1 MLGLMQD
8 RPLLISQIID
18 FAGKNYPDVEIVTRT
33 VEGPIHRY
41 GYKDALK
48 RSKQVA
54 EALKGL
60 GVELGDRV
68 GTIAW
73 NTYRHFELYFGI
85 SGIGAVLHTI
95 NPRLAPDHVAYIAN
109 HAEDKAIFVDLNL
122 LPVVEGVY
130 DQLKTVKHV
139 VVMTDRAHMPAS
151 SKIPNLLCYEE
162 LIADKPGTL
171 VWPTFDEKTAS
182 SLCYT
187 SGTTGNPKGVL
198 YSHRSTMIH
207 SMMMCSGPVL
217 AMNPDTTILPV
228 VPMFHANA
236 WGLVYAGPMCGTK
249 LVFPGF
255 KLDGASIYELL
266 DKEQVTLSAGVPT
279 VWLALLDYCKQN
291 NLKMTSVTRTL
302 IGGSAVP
309 LAMIERFWREHEVEV
324 AQGWGM
330 TEMSPLGTLTRFNK
344 GERDLPEAERFAL
357 TAKQGRP
364 VFGCEMKIVDDA
376 GNDLPLDGSVS
387 GNMVV
392 RGPWIVKGYMKG
404 DGKNQ
409 FVEDDWFHTG
419 DVCKIESDGSV
430 VITDRSK
437 DVIKSGGEWI
447 SSIDLENAAMAHPG
461 VAEAAVIGVHHPK
474 WDERP
479 LLIVHRKPG
488 ATVDKKELIA
498 FLAGKIAKWWLP
510 DDVQFVD
517 AIPHTATGKILKTR
531 LREDFKDYTLPT
543 AG

>member
-18 FAGKNYPDVEIVTRT
+18 FAAAYYPKVEIVTRT

-41 GYKDALK
+41 GYRDAHK
-48 RSKQVA
+48 RAKQLA
-54 EALKGL
+54 EALQGL
-60 GVELGDRV
+60 GIKLGDRV

-73 NTYRHFELYFGI
+73 NTHRHFELYFGI
-85 SGIGAVLHTI
+85 SGIGAVLHTL
-95 NPRLAPDHVAYIAN
+95 NPRLAPEHVAYIAN
-109 HAEDKAIFVDLNL
+109 HAEDQIIFVDLNL
-122 LPVVEGVY
+122 LPIVEGVF
-130 DQLKTVKHV
+130 DKLKTVKHV
-139 VVMTDRAHMPAS
+139 VVMTDRAHMPAA
-151 SKIPNLLCYEE
+151 SKIPKLLCYEE
-162 LIADKPGTL
+162 LIAGKPGTL
-171 VWPTFDEKTAS
+171 KWPDFDEKTAS

-198 YSHRSTMIH
+198 YSHRSTVIH

-217 AMNPDTTILPV
+217 AMTPDTTILPV

-236 WGLVYAGPMCGTK
+236 WGLVYAGPICGSK
-249 LVFPGF
+249 LVFPGP
-255 KLDGASIYELL
+255 KLDGPSIYELL
-266 DKEQVTLSAGVPT
+266 DTEDVNLSAGVPT
-279 VWLALLDYCKQN
+279 VWLALLDHCEKN
-291 NLKMTSVTRTL
+291 KLKMSKVKRTL

-309 LAMIERFWREHEVEV
+309 ISMISRFWKEHGVEV

-344 GERDLPEAERFAL
+344 GERDLPDDERFAI

-364 VFGCEMKIVDDA
+364 VFGCEMKIIDDA
-376 GNDLPLDGSVS
+376 GNDLPSDGSVS

-409 FVEDDWFHTG
+409 FLEEDWFQTG
-419 DVCKIESDGSV
+419 DVCKIEADGSV

-447 SSIDLENAAMAHPG
+447 SSIDLENAAMGCPG
-461 VAEAAVIGVHHPK
+461 VAEAAVIGVPHPK

-479 LLIVHRKPG
+479 LLIVVRRPDADVTKDD
-488 ATVDKKELIA
+488 VLK
-498 FLAGKIAKWWLP
+498 FLNGKIAKWWMP
-510 DDVQFVD
+510 DDVQFID
-517 AIPHTATGKILKTR
+517 QIPHGATGKILKTA
-531 LREDFKDYTLPT
+531 LRKQFESYKLP
-543 AG
+543 AA

>member
-8 RPLLISQIID
+8 RPLLISQMID
-18 FAGKNYPDVEIVTRT
+18 FAAAYYPEVEIVTRT

-41 GYKDALK
+41 GYRDAAK
-48 RSKQVA
+48 RSKKVA
-54 EALKGL
+54 EALQGL
-60 GVELGDRV
+60 GIKLGDRV

-95 NPRLAPDHVAYIAN
+95 NPRLAPEHVAYIAN
-109 HAEDKAIFVDLNL
+109 HAEDEIIFVDLNL
-122 LPVVEGVY
+122 LPIVEGVFS
-130 DQLKTVKHV
+130 QLKTVKHV
-139 VVMTDRAHMPAS
+139 VVMTDRAHMPAG

-162 LIADKPGTL
+162 LIADKPGTIE
-171 VWPTFDEKTAS
+171 WPVFDEKTAS

-198 YSHRSTMIH
+198 YSHRSTVIH

-217 AMNPDTTILPV
+217 GMTPDDAILPV

-236 WGLVYAGPMCGTK
+236 WGLVYAAPICGCK
-249 LVFPGF
+249 LVFPGP
-255 KLDGASIYELL
+255 KLDGASVYELL
-266 DKEQVTLSAGVPT
+266 DTEKVTLSAGVPT
-279 VWLALLDYCKQN
+279 VWLALLDYCAQN
-291 NLKMTSVTRTL
+291 KLKMSSVRRTL

-309 LAMIERFWREHEVEV
+309 LAMISRFWKEHGIEV

-344 GERDLPEAERFAL
+344 GERDLPDEARFAI

-376 GNDLPLDGSVS
+376 GNDLPQDGSVS

-404 DGKNQ
+404 DGRSQ
-409 FVEDDWFHTG
+409 FGKDDWFQTG

-447 SSIDLENAAMAHPG
+447 SSIDLENAAMGCPG
-461 VAEAAVIGVHHPK
+461 VAEAAVIGVAHPK

-479 LLIVHRKPG
+479 LLIVVRRPEADVTK
-488 ATVDKKELIA
+488 DDLLK
-498 FLAGKIAKWWLP
+498 FLDGKIAKWWMP
-510 DDVQFVD
+510 DDVQFID
-517 AIPHTATGKILKTR
+517 AIPHGATGKILKTA
-531 LREDFKDYTLPT
+531 LRKQFESYKLPT
-543 AG
+543 A

>member
-54 EALKGL
+54 EALQGL
-60 GVELGDRV
+60 GVQLGDRV
-68 GTIAW
+68 GTLAW

-85 SGIGAVLHTI
+85 SGIGAVLHTL
-95 NPRLAPDHVAYIAN
+95 NPRLAPEHVAYIAN
-109 HAEDKAIFVDLNL
+109 HAEDKVIFVDLNL
-122 LPVVEGVY
+122 LPVVEGVWER
-130 DQLKTVKHV
+130 LETVMHV
-139 VVMTDRAHMPAS
+139 VVMTDRAHMPAA

-162 LIADKPGTL
+162 LIADQPGTL
-171 VWPTFDEKTAS
+171 VWPDFDERTAS

-217 AMNPDTTILPV
+217 ALNPDTTILPV

-236 WGLVYAGPMCGTK
+236 WGLVYAGPFCGTK
-249 LVFPGF
+249 LVFPGP
-255 KLDGASIYELL
+255 KLDGASLYELL
-266 DKEQVTLSAGVPT
+266 DQEQVTLSAGVPT

-291 NLKMTSVTRTL
+291 GLKMSSVKRTL

-309 LAMIERFWREHEVEV
+309 LAMIERFWTEHDIEV

-344 GERDLPEAERFAL
+344 GERDMPDADRFAL

-404 DGKNQ
+404 DGRNQ

-419 DVCKIESDGSV
+419 DVCKIEPDGSV

-447 SSIDLENAAMAHPG
+447 SSIDLENAAMGCPG
-461 VAEAAVIGVHHPK
+461 VAEAAVIGVPHPK

-479 LLIVHRKPG
+479 LLVVVKRPD
-488 ATVDKKELIA
+488 ADVTRQDL
-498 FLAGKIAKWWLP
+498 LDYLNGKIAKWWMP
-510 DDVQFVD
+510 DDVQFID
-517 AIPHTATGKILKTR
+517 AIPHGATGKILKTA
-531 LREDFKDYTLPT
+531 LRKHFEDYKLPT
-543 AG
+543 A

>member
-18 FAGKNYPDVEIVTRT
+18 FAAAYYPDVEIVSRT

-41 GYKDALK
+41 GYRDAAK
-48 RSKQVA
+48 RAKQLA
-54 EALKGL
+54 EALQGL
-60 GVELGDRV
+60 GIKLGDRV

-85 SGIGAVLHTI
+85 SGIGAVLHSL
-95 NPRLAPDHVAYIAN
+95 NPRLAPEHVAYIAN
-109 HAEDKAIFVDLNL
+109 HAEDQVIFVDLNL
-122 LPVVEGVY
+122 LPIVEGVW

-151 SKIPNLLCYEE
+151 SKIPKLLCYEE
-162 LIADKPGTL
+162 LIAGKPGTL
-171 VWPTFDEKTAS
+171 KWPDFDERTAS

-198 YSHRSTMIH
+198 YSHRSTVIH

-217 AMNPDTTILPV
+217 ALNPDTTILPV

-236 WGLVYAGPMCGTK
+236 WGLVYAGPISGTK
-249 LVFPGF
+249 LVFPGP

-279 VWLALLDYCKQN
+279 VWLALLEHCKQN
-291 NLKMTSVTRTL
+291 NLKMSSVKRTL

-309 LAMIERFWREHEVEV
+309 LAMIERFWKEHGVEV

-344 GERDLPEAERFAL
+344 GERDLTDAERFAI

-404 DGKNQ
+404 DGKSQ
-409 FVEDDWFHTG
+409 FGEDDWFATG
-419 DVCKIESDGSV
+419 DVCKIEADGSV

-447 SSIDLENAAMAHPG
+447 SSIDLENAAMGCPG

-479 LLIVHRKPG
+479 LLIVVRRPDADVTK
-488 ATVDKKELIA
+488 DDLLK
-498 FLAGKIAKWWLP
+498 FLDGKIAKWWMP
-510 DDVQFVD
+510 DDVQFID
-517 AIPHTATGKILKTR
+517 AIPHGATGKILKTA
-531 LREDFKDYTLPT
+531 LRKHFESYKLPT
-543 AG
+543 A